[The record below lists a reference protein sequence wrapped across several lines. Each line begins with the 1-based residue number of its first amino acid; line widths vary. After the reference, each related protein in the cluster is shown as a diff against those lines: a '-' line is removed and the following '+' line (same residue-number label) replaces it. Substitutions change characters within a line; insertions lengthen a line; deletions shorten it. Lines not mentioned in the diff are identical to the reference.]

1 MGSSLH
7 ITREPEEGW
16 SAWAATNAPPDLRAQ
31 LERARESEDY
41 DTLFDLEEKLES
53 VLFPRKQ
60 ALGLLITETDWIAAV
75 EATPGV
81 RIANRNPS
89 WTNPRTGDVV
99 SMLHSEHSV
108 EVQKETGEWHLDIHF
123 TSSGRILFSPA
134 AWEAGNP
141 VAIAACKLASKL
153 QARIV
158 GEEGD
163 CYPLIPGADPVYDL

>member
-16 SAWAATNAPPDLRAQ
+16 SAWEAANAPPDLRAK
-31 LERARESEDY
+31 LERAQETKDY
-41 DTLFDLEEKLES
+41 DILFDLKDELES
-53 VLFPRKQ
+53 ILLPRKL
-60 ALGLLITETDWIAAV
+60 ALGLLVTETDWIAAV

-99 SMLHSEHSV
+99 SMLHSEKSL
-108 EVQKETGEWHLDIHF
+108 EVLYENGEWRLDIHF
-123 TSSGRILFSPA
+123 TKRGQILFSPA

-141 VAIAACKLASKL
+141 VAIAACKLASAL

-163 CYPLIPGADPVYDL
+163 RFPLVPGSEPIR